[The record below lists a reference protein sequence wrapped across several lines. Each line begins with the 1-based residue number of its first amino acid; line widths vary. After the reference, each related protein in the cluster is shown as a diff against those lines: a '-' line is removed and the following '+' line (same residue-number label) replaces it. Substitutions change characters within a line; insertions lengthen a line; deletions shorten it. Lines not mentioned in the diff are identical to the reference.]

1 MAEEPTNKQQTA
13 DVENNQNGQPQES
26 EKTFTQA
33 EVDAIVKKRIDRV
46 TKKFEEQQAEE
57 EQKRLEAEKLKQM
70 DAEEKQAYKL
80 KKLEK
85 KLNEATAKLNAAEM
99 RNTARKMLADKGVS
113 ATEEQLDLVVSGNA
127 EQTSRNIEQL
137 ASIVSTTRENVRKE
151 LLAGSTPR
159 TTHGNDGM
167 TREEIAQIKDPL
179 ARRKAMEQ
187 NIDLYR

>member
-137 ASIVSTTRENVRKE
+137 ASIVSATRENVRKE

-187 NIDLYR
+187 NVDLYR